1 MRHAPVHRMQILPDS
16 IISHGV
22 AKARGPLLQGVCRVC
37 GPTRFRSFATKSGFH
52 LGVCEHCEAVQVT
65 DDLSAVN
72 LQDYYGQEFFDEA
85 YGWLQAEGRG
95 RRKEYRKFNYRLE
108 EIEKL
113 KPDKGRILDVG
124 CSFGFFLDAA
134 RQRGWS
140 TAGLDIGEYAAK
152 FAREKLGLEVYVATL
167 ADAPLEPGSFDA
179 VAAWNL
185 VEHLDDPVTELDCIN
200 ALLRPGG
207 IFVFTTGDVGSYLR
221 RMQGLRWRS
230 FIPPIHIVNYNT
242 RAITKLLG
250 KTGFRV
256 EVRSVALPHEAVL
269 KRVGLLGLLKA
280 LRLSDKMMIFARKE
294 VDL

>member
-1 MRHAPVHRMQILPDS
+1 MQLLPDS

-22 AKARGPLLQGVCRVC
+22 AKASGALLEGTCRVC
-37 GPTRFRSFATKSGFH
+37 GPTRFRSFAVKNGFN
-52 LGVCEHCEAVQVT
+52 LGVCEQCEAVQVT

-72 LQDYYGQEFFDEA
+72 LADYYGQEFFDEA
-85 YGWLQAEGRG
+85 YGWLQTEGGG

-113 KPDKGRILDVG
+113 KPEKGRILDVG

-134 RQRGWS
+134 RQRGWD
-140 TAGLDIGEYAAK
+140 TVGLDIGEYAAK
-152 FAREKLGLEVYVATL
+152 FAREKLGLEVHVAVL

-185 VEHLDDPVTELDCIN
+185 VEHLDDPVTELGRIN

-207 IFVFTTGDVGSYLR
+207 IFVFTTGDVGSYMR

-230 FIPPIHIVNYNT
+230 FIPPIHIVNYNIK
-242 RAITKLLG
+242 AITKLLE

-256 EVRSVALPHEAVL
+256 EVRSVALPREAVL
-269 KRVGLLGLLKA
+269 KQAGVIGLFKA
-280 LRLSDKMMIFARKE
+280 IRLSDKMMIFARKVAE
-294 VDL
+294 A